1 MTRGQNVREPVCG
14 LQVRVPACGQNVREP
29 VCGLQVRVPATVC
42 APALAFP
49 IANFGL
55 TTPVYSRWWFIAL
68 IAAGVVTL
76 GVYAYRQRVRRL
88 LEIERIRTRIAADL
102 HDDIGASLSR
112 MAILIEVV
120 KQEGRQSGYLN
131 EQNFRTAQMLTEIA
145 DSARGLVDS
154 MSDIVWSIDPRRDEL
169 GQVITRTRQFAAD
182 VFDAQ
187 GIEWQFLTSAE
198 LEKTKLDPE
207 QRRHLFLIF
216 KEVLNNIARHA
227 AAKTVSMSL
236 TIRGNQLLAEIA
248 DDGCGFTP
256 QPVETAVAV
265 VPKSR
270 GGNGLGNMQTRAAEL
285 SGTLTIDSVLGK
297 GTRLIL
303 ILPLKR

>member
-1 MTRGQNVREPVCG
+1 MPIVAFFH
-14 LQVRVPACGQNVREP
+14 L
-29 VCGLQVRVPATVC
+29 TVS
-42 APALAFP
+42 FG
-49 IANFGL
+49 IA
-55 TTPVYSRWWFIAL
+55 TPVYARWWFIVVT
-68 IAAGVVTL
+68 AAGVAAL

-131 EQNFRTAQMLTEIA
+131 GPGARSAQMLTEIA
-145 DSARGLVDS
+145 DSARELVDS

-169 GQVITRTRQFAAD
+169 GQVVTRTRQFAAD
-182 VFDAQ
+182 VLDAQ
-187 GIEWQFLTSAE
+187 GINWQFIASAE

-216 KEVLNNIARHA
+216 KEALNNIARHA
-227 AAKTVSMSL
+227 EAKHVSMSL
-236 TIRGNQLLAEIA
+236 TLNGNQLLAEIA
-248 DDGCGFTP
+248 DDGRGFTP
-256 QPVETAVAV
+256 QPADAAIAVL
-265 VPKSR
+265 PKSR
-270 GGNGLGNMQTRAAEL
+270 GGNGLGNMQARATEL
-285 SGTLTIDSVLGK
+285 KGTLTIDSAPGN

-303 ILPLKR
+303 SLPLKR